1 MGKSIL
7 FKNCTCNMKTRLS
20 GPVLIAF
27 VLVLLY
33 SMVPLV
39 GSKGAAKTTG
49 SFAASAATN
58 SGKNITNVAQAGGTN
73 AGTVKKAAQAGSQ
86 QTAKGACFTEGTQ
99 IVVGME
105 FTEDGV
111 FVQYITV
118 NIEDVRVGDWV
129 YSYNTLTGETELAQV
144 TATYSLRSD
153 HINYLTIIDEDG
165 NEQVIETTDAHPF
178 WVVTDEPDRERAAR
192 SIVDENGV
200 WLYHDS
206 IGPTENGFWVE
217 AKDLRVGDVFL
228 GANGELSMLTNIV
241 RVEQSGG
248 IGVFNFTVD
257 GNHNY
262 FILAKEYGLGQTS
275 VLVHNAKKWGGGA
288 AYPKDIKNDGAKN
301 ISGFFGSEREA
312 RNYVF
317 QRLGKKPV
325 NIGDNKIRSAD
336 GRWQYRA
343 KPADLAG
350 HPNSIYNGPHIHLER
365 LNPKTGEV
373 IKNFH
378 LYFPRK

>member
-1 MGKSIL
+1 
-7 FKNCTCNMKTRLS
+7 MKTRLS

-200 WLYHDS
+200 WLYHEN

-217 AKDLRVGDVFL
+217 AKDLRIGDVFL
-228 GANGELSMLTNIV
+228 SANGKLSTLTNIV
-241 RVEQSGG
+241 RVEQGGG
-248 IGVFNFTVD
+248 IAVFNFSVE

-262 FILAKEYGLGQTS
+262 FILAKQYGLGQTS
-275 VLVHNAKKWGGGA
+275 VLVHNTCLEAMSKSASVMDRNGLTVAGRSLQKHAPRGGP
-288 AYPKDIKNDGAKN
+288 YPNV
-301 ISGFFGSEREA
+301 GS
-312 RNYVF
+312 N
-317 QRLGKKPV
+317 
-325 NIGDNKIRSAD
+325 
-336 GRWQYRA
+336 
-343 KPADLAG
+343 PA
-350 HPNSIYNGPHIHLER
+350 R
-365 LNPKTGEV
+365 LNQKAQELVDDILTNPLSIVRQKVSKAFGQITEIRIPGSIGARFDKHGKFLHFLE
-373 IKNFH
+373 
-378 LYFPRK
+378 P